1 MNRRAVAAIGLC
13 LTLFS
18 APALAI
24 PSLPVEVQDEALWIE
39 ALDNRWERL
48 DDWTQAE
55 LAHTWGL
62 LGGEGALPR
71 LRSCAGSL
79 GPAVA
84 SCTLGLVALHDT
96 SATPTLRHVLRH
108 SADSDAVGT
117 AALAIGTYQD
127 LFSRDLLALSL
138 AEAKGGWRAMSA
150 IAEGFTMLKGP
161 WTEVYMAYAAR
172 VAPDTTSRAMAAAHA
187 WPVAEEQWR
196 YQPPITQALLASL
209 RDWWRTDVPLEP
221 ARAAARATIKALSRD
236 DVGCEL
242 LVTHL
247 KERAKESTTAHA
259 AALIG
264 STQGNCRA
272 KVERAMRRVALE
284 LKRPNPILL
293 DVDPLTSAAPWTG
306 ALDGLSWWYATLT
319 VMGEQAGLVLED
331 SARAALANRLAIA
344 EAKRGLAPGQWGVDV
359 ASRLLVG
366 APTYQRMSQAQLT
379 ERFGGD
385 VFPDDFYG
393 YNPLLDQPEWWPQ
406 NLHVTIDDGPRL
418 SVLPDIVDSIE
429 RAGVRV
435 SFFFVGVAVA
445 RRWLAQ
451 QEKTERVMQR
461 ILDAGHALAYHSM
474 NHVTQPSLHLTR
486 WEPDQFADSV
496 ALYRHVISTVTQR
509 SVPITHGRLPGGM
522 GLHLPW
528 VKRSFWEA
536 GLHEHVHWNAGPP
549 QWVKDSTPLEVAGQA
564 CGLASRD
571 KPVVILLHEYSSTA
585 DHLDAFFRTIKNYCP
600 ATSAQEVWAGV
611 PALWTKPREI

>member
-1 MNRRAVAAIGLC
+1 MKRSAVAMLGLC
-13 LTLFS
+13 LALLS
-18 APALAI
+18 APVQAI
-24 PSLPVEVQDEALWIE
+24 PGLPAQVQDEALWLQSVD
-39 ALDNRWERL
+39 ARWERL
-48 DDWTQAE
+48 DDWTQSE
-55 LAHTWGL
+55 VAHVWGL
-62 LGGEGALPR
+62 LGGEKALPR
-71 LRSCAGSL
+71 LRACAANDG
-79 GPAVA
+79 GAVA

-96 SATPTLRHVLRH
+96 VATPVLRQVLRQ
-108 SADSDAVGT
+108 SADPDAVGT

-127 LFSRDLLALSL
+127 IFSRDLLALSL
-138 AEAKGGWRAMSA
+138 AEGRGGWRAQGA
-150 IAEGFTMLKGP
+150 IAQAFSMLKGP
-161 WTEVYMAYAAR
+161 WEEVYLAYASR
-172 VAPDTTSRAMAAAHA
+172 VAPDLATRALAAAHA

-196 YQPPITQALLASL
+196 YQPPITSALLASL
-209 RDWWRTDVPLEP
+209 RAWWRTDVPQEA
-221 ARAAARATIKALSRD
+221 ARAAARATIEALSRD
-236 DVGCEL
+236 EVGCEL
-242 LVTHL
+242 LVKHL
-247 KERAKESTTAHA
+247 KDRAAEGTTAHA

-264 STQGNCRA
+264 ATQGICRA
-272 KVERAMRRVALE
+272 KVERAMRRIALK
-284 LKRPNPILL
+284 LRAPNPILA
-293 DVDPLTSAAPWTG
+293 DVDPLSSSAPWSG

-319 VMGEQAGLVLED
+319 VMGEQAGLALEEG
-331 SARAALANRLAIA
+331 SRASLANQLAIA

-366 APTYQRMSQAQLT
+366 APHYSRMTKAQLT
-379 ERFGGD
+379 ERFGD
-385 VFPDDFYG
+385 DTFPDDFYG
-393 YNPLLDQPEWWPQ
+393 YNPLLDQPAWWPQ

-418 SVLPDIVDSIE
+418 SVLPDIVDSID

-435 SFFFVGVAVA
+435 SFFFVGVAIA

-451 QEKTERVMQR
+451 QEKTERVMAR
-461 ILDAGHALAYHSM
+461 ILDAGHALAFHSM

-496 ALYRHVISTVTQR
+496 ALYRHVVSTVTQR
-509 SVPITHGRLPGGM
+509 TVPITHGRLPGGM

-585 DHLDAFFRTIKNYCP
+585 DHLDAFFRTIKHYCP
-600 ATSAQEVWAGV
+600 ATDAQEVWAGV